1 MFDPNAKL
9 DTSQVN
15 DQRGGGG
22 GIGRGGSGGGGGR
35 GGGLAIGGG
44 AGTIVLI
51 ILALLFGVNPGD
63 LTGGGTGSGP
73 APAPAATTRAGQQP
87 GTGAGTGAGSAN
99 LAQNCRTGAD
109 ANNNPDCRI
118 VGYVNSIQSFW
129 TSEYQRRGA
138 RYQPAQTTLFSG
150 SVQTGCGDATSDVGP
165 FYCPRDQFVYLDL
178 TFFND
183 LQSRF
188 GAQGGP
194 FSQAYVIAHE
204 YGHHIQNLQGTLGQ
218 IGGDRTGADSAAVR
232 SELQADCYAGV
243 WTANAVRTGFLQQVT
258 DANIADALSAASAV
272 GDDRIQRRYQGRV
285 TPETWTHGSSEQ
297 RQRWFQT
304 GYRTGDMMSCDTFRG
319 AI

>member
-1 MFDPNAKL
+1 MFDPNARL
-9 DTSQVN
+9 DPGQIN

-22 GIGRGGSGGGGGR
+22 GGFGRGGGGGGR

-51 ILALLFGVNPGD
+51 ILALIFGVNPGD
-63 LTGGGTGSGP
+63 LTGQGQP
-73 APAPAATTRAGQQP
+73 QVQATSQAGRAGQ
-87 GTGAGTGAGSAN
+87 AGQASGGSN

-109 ANNNPDCRI
+109 ANNSEDCRI
-118 VGYVNSIQSFW
+118 VGFVNSIQSYW
-129 TSEYQRRGA
+129 GGEYMRRGS

-150 SVQTGCGDATSDVGP
+150 GVQTGCGDATSDVGP
-165 FYCPRDQFVYLDL
+165 FYCPADGTVYLDL

-188 GAQGGP
+188 GAKGGP
-194 FSQAYVIAHE
+194 FAQAYVLAHE
-204 YGHHIQNLQGTLGQ
+204 YGHHIQNLQGGLERSR
-218 IGGDRTGADSAAVR
+218 GDRSGPMSAAVR

-243 WTANAVRTGFLQQVT
+243 WASNATRTGYIAQLTNSDIQEAL
-258 DANIADALSAASAV
+258 DAAAAV
-272 GDDRIQRRYQGRV
+272 GDDRIQRKYQGRV
-285 TPETWTHGSSEQ
+285 TPESWTHGSSEQ